1 MNKTQFHIYLFTKI
15 PISWLAGVRLKEL
28 NEEMCST
35 KVKFG
40 WLNQNPFNS
49 MFWAVQGMAAEFTTG
64 FLCAEKIRKSG
75 KKISMLVVHNQA
87 DFTKKA
93 VGRITFT
100 CNQGKELDAVLQKAI
115 ETGEGQT
122 LTMFSEGKDEK
133 GDMVSQFAFT
143 WSFKVKNQVIFR

>member
-1 MNKTQFHIYLFTKI
+1 MNKFQLHLFLFLKI
-15 PISWLAGVRLKEL
+15 PISWIAGVRLKEM
-28 NEEMCST
+28 NDEICIT

-49 MFWAVQGMAAEFTTG
+49 MFWAVQGMAAEFSTG

-87 DFTKKA
+87 EFTKKA
-93 VGRITFT
+93 VGRVTFS
-100 CNQGKELDAVLQKAI
+100 CLQGKELDEILKKAI
-115 ETGEGQT
+115 ETGDGQT

-133 GDMVSQFAFT
+133 GDVVSKFAFT
-143 WSFKVKNQVIFR
+143 WSFKVKN

>member
-1 MNKTQFHIYLFTKI
+1 MNKFQLHLFLFLKI
-15 PISWLAGVRLKEL
+15 PISWIAGVRLKVMNDEI
-28 NEEMCST
+28 CVT

-49 MFWAVQGMAAEFTTG
+49 MFWAVQGMAAEFSTG

-87 DFTKKA
+87 EFTKKA
-93 VGRITFT
+93 VGRVTFS
-100 CNQGKELDAVLQKAI
+100 CLQGKELDAVLQKAI

-122 LTMFSEGKDEK
+122 LTLFSEGKDQK
-133 GDMVSQFAFT
+133 GDLVSKFAFT
-143 WSFKVKNQVIFR
+143 WSFKVKN

>member
-1 MNKTQFHIYLFTKI
+1 MNKTQFHLYLFTKI
-15 PISWLAGVRLKEL
+15 PISWLAGVRLKEI
-28 NEEMCST
+28 NDETCST

-49 MFWAVQGMAAEFTTG
+49 MFWAVQGMAAEFSTG

-93 VGRITFT
+93 IGKISFT
-100 CNQGKELDAVLQKAI
+100 CNQGKELDQIIQKAI

-122 LTMFSEGKDEK
+122 LRMYSEGKDEK
-133 GDMVSQFAFT
+133 GDTVSKFAFT
-143 WSFKVKNQVIFR
+143 WSFKVKN

>member
-1 MNKTQFHIYLFTKI
+1 MNKFQLHLFLFLKI
-15 PISWLAGVRLKEL
+15 PISWIAGVRLKEM
-28 NEEMCST
+28 NDEICIT

-49 MFWAVQGMAAEFTTG
+49 MFWAVQGMAAEFSTG

-87 DFTKKA
+87 EFTKKA
-93 VGRITFT
+93 IGRVTFS
-100 CNQGKELDAVLQKAI
+100 CLQGKELDAVLQKAI

-122 LTMFSEGKDEK
+122 LTLFSEGKDQK
-133 GDMVSQFAFT
+133 GDLVSKFAFT
-143 WSFKVKNQVIFR
+143 WSFKVKK

>member
-1 MNKTQFHIYLFTKI
+1 MNKFQLHLFLFLKI
-15 PISWLAGVRLKEL
+15 PISWIAGVRLKEM
-28 NEEMCST
+28 NDEICIT

-49 MFWAVQGMAAEFTTG
+49 MFWAVQGMAAEFSTG

-87 DFTKKA
+87 EFTKKA
-93 VGRITFT
+93 VGRVTFS
-100 CNQGKELDAVLQKAI
+100 CIQGKELDAVLQKAI

-122 LTMFSEGKDEK
+122 LTMFSEGKDQK
-133 GDMVSQFAFT
+133 GDVVSKFAFT
-143 WSFKVKNQVIFR
+143 WSFKVKN

>member
-1 MNKTQFHIYLFTKI
+1 MNKFQLHLFLFLKI
-15 PISWLAGVRLKEL
+15 PISWIAGVRLKVMNDEI
-28 NEEMCST
+28 CIT

-49 MFWAVQGMAAEFTTG
+49 MFWAVQGMAAEFSTG

-87 DFTKKA
+87 EFTKKA
-93 VGRITFT
+93 VGRVTFS
-100 CNQGKELDAVLQKAI
+100 CHQGKELDAVLQKAI

-122 LTMFSEGKDEK
+122 LTMFSEGKNQK
-133 GDMVSQFAFT
+133 GDLVSKFAFT
-143 WSFKVKNQVIFR
+143 WSFKVKN

>member
-1 MNKTQFHIYLFTKI
+1 MNKFQLHLFLFLKI
-15 PISWLAGVRLKEL
+15 PISWIAGVRLKEM
-28 NEEMCST
+28 NDEICIT

-49 MFWAVQGMAAEFTTG
+49 MFWAVQGMAAEFSTG

-87 DFTKKA
+87 EFTKKA
-93 VGRITFT
+93 VGRVTFS
-100 CNQGKELDAVLQKAI
+100 CLQGKELDAVLQKAI

-122 LTMFSEGKDEK
+122 LTMFSEGKDQK
-133 GDMVSQFAFT
+133 GDLVSKFAFT
-143 WSFKVKNQVIFR
+143 WSFKMKN

>member
-1 MNKTQFHIYLFTKI
+1 MNKFQLHLFLFLKI
-15 PISWLAGVRLKEL
+15 PISWIAGVRLKEM
-28 NEEMCST
+28 NDEICIT

-49 MFWAVQGMAAEFTTG
+49 MFWAVQGMAAEFSTG

-87 DFTKKA
+87 ESTKKA
-93 VGRITFT
+93 VGRVTFS
-100 CNQGKELDAVLQKAI
+100 CLQGKELDAVLQKAI

-122 LTMFSEGKDEK
+122 LTMFSEGKDQK
-133 GDMVSQFAFT
+133 GDLVSKFAFT
-143 WSFKVKNQVIFR
+143 WSFKVKN

>member
-1 MNKTQFHIYLFTKI
+1 MNKFQLHLFLFLKI
-15 PISWLAGVRLKEL
+15 PISWIAGVRLKEM
-28 NEEMCST
+28 NDEIFIT

-49 MFWAVQGMAAEFTTG
+49 MFWAVQGMAAEFSTG

-87 DFTKKA
+87 EFTKKA
-93 VGRITFT
+93 VGRVTFS
-100 CNQGKELDAVLQKAI
+100 CLQGKELDAVLQKAI

-122 LTMFSEGKDEK
+122 LTMFSEGKDQK
-133 GDMVSQFAFT
+133 GDLVSKFAFT
-143 WSFKVKNQVIFR
+143 WSFKVKN

>member
-1 MNKTQFHIYLFTKI
+1 MNRTKFHLYLFTKI

-28 NEEMCST
+28 NNETCTT

-49 MFWAVQGMAAEFTTG
+49 MFWAVQGMAAEFSTG
-64 FLCAEKIRKSG
+64 FLCAEKIKKSG

-93 VGRITFT
+93 VGKITFT
-100 CNQGKELDAVLQKAI
+100 CNQGKELDEVLQKAI
-115 ETGEGQT
+115 ATGEGQT

-133 GDMVSQFAFT
+133 GDTVSKFAFT
-143 WSFKVKNQVIFR
+143 WSFKVKN

>member
-1 MNKTQFHIYLFTKI
+1 MNKFQLHLFLFLKI
-15 PISWLAGVRLKEL
+15 PISWIAGVRLKEM
-28 NEEMCST
+28 NDEICIT

-49 MFWAVQGMAAEFTTG
+49 MFWAVQGMAAEFSTG

-87 DFTKKA
+87 EFTKKA
-93 VGRITFT
+93 VGRVTFS
-100 CNQGKELDAVLQKAI
+100 CLQGKELDEILKKAI

-122 LTMFSEGKDEK
+122 LTMFSEGKDQK
-133 GDMVSQFAFT
+133 GDVVSKFAFT
-143 WSFKVKNQVIFR
+143 WSFKVKN

>member
-1 MNKTQFHIYLFTKI
+1 MNKFQLHLFLFLKI
-15 PISWLAGVRLKEL
+15 PISWIAGVRLKEM
-28 NEEMCST
+28 NDEICVT

-49 MFWAVQGMAAEFTTG
+49 MFWAVQGMAAEFSTG

-87 DFTKKA
+87 EFTKKA
-93 VGRITFT
+93 VGRVTFS
-100 CNQGKELDAVLQKAI
+100 CLQGKELDEILKKAI

-122 LTMFSEGKDEK
+122 LTMFSEGKDQK
-133 GDMVSQFAFT
+133 GDLVSKFAFT
-143 WSFKVKNQVIFR
+143 WSFKVKN

>member
-1 MNKTQFHIYLFTKI
+1 MNKFQLHLFLFLKI
-15 PISWLAGVRLKEL
+15 PISWIAGVRLKEM
-28 NEEMCST
+28 NDEICIT

-49 MFWAVQGMAAEFTTG
+49 MFWAVQGMAAEFSTG

-87 DFTKKA
+87 EFTKKA
-93 VGRITFT
+93 VGKVTFS
-100 CNQGKELDAVLQKAI
+100 CHQGKELDTVLQKAI

-122 LTMFSEGKDEK
+122 LTMFSEGKDQK
-133 GDMVSQFAFT
+133 GDLVSKFAFT
-143 WSFKVKNQVIFR
+143 WSFKVKN

>member
-1 MNKTQFHIYLFTKI
+1 MNKFQLHLFLFLKI
-15 PISWLAGVRLKEL
+15 PISWIAGVRLKEM
-28 NEEMCST
+28 NDEICIT

-49 MFWAVQGMAAEFTTG
+49 MFWAVQGMAAEFSTG

-87 DFTKKA
+87 EFTKTA
-93 VGRITFT
+93 VGRVTFS
-100 CNQGKELDAVLQKAI
+100 CLQGKELDAVLQKAI

-122 LTMFSEGKDEK
+122 LTMFSEGKDQK
-133 GDMVSQFAFT
+133 GDLVSKFAFT
-143 WSFKVKNQVIFR
+143 WSFKVKN

>member
-1 MNKTQFHIYLFTKI
+1 MNKFQLHLFLFLKI
-15 PISWLAGVRLKEL
+15 PISWIAGVRLKEM
-28 NEEMCST
+28 NDEICVT

-49 MFWAVQGMAAEFTTG
+49 MFWAVQGMAAEFSTG

-87 DFTKKA
+87 EFTKKA
-93 VGRITFT
+93 VGRVTFS
-100 CNQGKELDAVLQKAI
+100 CLQGKELDAVLQKAI

-122 LTMFSEGKDEK
+122 LTLFSEGKDQK
-133 GDMVSQFAFT
+133 GDLVSKFAFT
-143 WSFKVKNQVIFR
+143 WSFKVKNWRNSC

>member
-1 MNKTQFHIYLFTKI
+1 MNKFQLHLFPFLKI
-15 PISWLAGVRLKEL
+15 PISWIAGVRLKEM
-28 NEEMCST
+28 NDEICIT

-49 MFWAVQGMAAEFTTG
+49 MFWAVQGMAAEFSTG

-87 DFTKKA
+87 EFTKKA
-93 VGRITFT
+93 VGRVTFS
-100 CNQGKELDAVLQKAI
+100 CLQGKELDAVLQKAI

-122 LTMFSEGKDEK
+122 LTLFSEGKDQK
-133 GDMVSQFAFT
+133 GDLVSKFAFT
-143 WSFKVKNQVIFR
+143 WSFKVKN

>member
-1 MNKTQFHIYLFTKI
+1 MNRFQFSLYLLLKI
-15 PISWLAGVRLKEL
+15 PISWMAGVRLKMMNSET
-28 NEEMCST
+28 CIT
-35 KVKFG
+35 HVKLG

-49 MFWAVQGMAAEFTTG
+49 MFWAVQGMAAEFSTG

-100 CNQGKELDAVLQKAI
+100 CSQGNEIDAVLQRAI
-115 ETGEGQT
+115 ATGEGQT
-122 LTMFSEGKDEK
+122 LELFSVGTDEK
-133 GDMVSQFAFT
+133 NDTVSKFSFT
-143 WSFKVKNQVIFR
+143 WSFKVKN

>member
-1 MNKTQFHIYLFTKI
+1 MNKFQLHLFLFLKI
-15 PISWLAGVRLKEL
+15 PISWIAGVRLKEM
-28 NEEMCST
+28 NDEICIT

-49 MFWAVQGMAAEFTTG
+49 MFWAVQGMAAEFSTG

-87 DFTKKA
+87 EFTKKA
-93 VGRITFT
+93 IGRVTFS
-100 CNQGKELDAVLQKAI
+100 CLQGKELDAVLQKAI

-122 LTMFSEGKDEK
+122 LTLFSEGKDEK
-133 GDMVSQFAFT
+133 GDVVSKFAFT
-143 WSFKVKNQVIFR
+143 WSFKVKN

>member
-1 MNKTQFHIYLFTKI
+1 MNKFQLHLFLFLKI
-15 PISWLAGVRLKEL
+15 PISWIAGVRLKEM
-28 NEEMCST
+28 NDEICIT

-49 MFWAVQGMAAEFTTG
+49 MFWAVQGMAAEFSTG

-87 DFTKKA
+87 KFTKKA
-93 VGRITFT
+93 VGRVTFS
-100 CNQGKELDAVLQKAI
+100 CLQGKELDAVLQKAI

-122 LTMFSEGKDEK
+122 LTLFSEGKDQK
-133 GDMVSQFAFT
+133 GDLVSKFAFT
-143 WSFKVKNQVIFR
+143 WSFKVKN

>member
-1 MNKTQFHIYLFTKI
+1 MNKFQLHLFLFLKI
-15 PISWLAGVRLKEL
+15 PISWIAGVRLKEM
-28 NEEMCST
+28 NDEICIT

-49 MFWAVQGMAAEFTTG
+49 MFWAVQGMAAEFSTG

-87 DFTKKA
+87 EFTKKA
-93 VGRITFT
+93 VGRVTFS
-100 CNQGKELDAVLQKAI
+100 CLQGKELDAVLQKAI

-122 LTMFSEGKDEK
+122 LTMFSEGKNQK
-133 GDMVSQFAFT
+133 GDLVSKFAFT
-143 WSFKVKNQVIFR
+143 WSFKVKN

>member
-1 MNKTQFHIYLFTKI
+1 MNKFQLHLFLFLKI
-15 PISWLAGVRLKEL
+15 PISWIAGVRLKEM
-28 NEEMCST
+28 NDEICIT

-49 MFWAVQGMAAEFTTG
+49 MFWAVQGMAAEFSTG

-87 DFTKKA
+87 EFTKKA
-93 VGRITFT
+93 VGRVTFS
-100 CNQGKELDAVLQKAI
+100 CHQGKELDTVLQKAI

-122 LTMFSEGKDEK
+122 LTLFSEGKDQK
-133 GDMVSQFAFT
+133 GDLVSKFAFT
-143 WSFKVKNQVIFR
+143 WSFKVKN

>member
-1 MNKTQFHIYLFTKI
+1 MNKFQLHLFLFLKI
-15 PISWLAGVRLKEL
+15 PISWIAGVRLKEM
-28 NEEMCST
+28 NDEICIT

-49 MFWAVQGMAAEFTTG
+49 MFWAVQGMAAEFSTG

-87 DFTKKA
+87 EFTKKA
-93 VGRITFT
+93 VGRVTFS
-100 CNQGKELDAVLQKAI
+100 CLQGKELDAVLQKAI

-122 LTMFSEGKDEK
+122 LTLFSEGKDQK
-133 GDMVSQFAFT
+133 GDLVSKFAFT
-143 WSFKVKNQVIFR
+143 WSFKVKD